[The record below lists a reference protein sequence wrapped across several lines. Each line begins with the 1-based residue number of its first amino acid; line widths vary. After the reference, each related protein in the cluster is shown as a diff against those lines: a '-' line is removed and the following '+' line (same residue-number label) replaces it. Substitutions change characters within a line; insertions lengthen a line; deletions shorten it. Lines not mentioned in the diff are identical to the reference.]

1 MRKLTALAV
10 TALVSLLAVSTG
22 PSMAGKINFSR
33 LSSQTYVSSQYS
45 VRPIFCV
52 PPALLENICVSWGP
66 GQPGQLFGPCL
77 KYQLQCVSPT
87 IVH

>member
-1 MRKLTALAV
+1 MRKLTAFAV
-10 TALVSLLAVSTG
+10 TALVSLLALSTG
-22 PSMAGKINFSR
+22 PSIAGKISFSR
-33 LSSQTYVSSQYS
+33 LSQTHLATQYS

>member
-10 TALVSLLAVSTG
+10 TALVSLLALSAG
-22 PSMAGKINFSR
+22 PSIAGKISFSR
-33 LSSQTYVSSQYS
+33 LSQTHLATQYS
-45 VRPIFCV
+45 VRPAFCV
-52 PPALLENICVSWGP
+52 PPAQLENICVSWGP